1 MAYPKRSYMPEQQ
14 DKPVSLPL
22 GGLIITG
29 VILGALA
36 AGGWQ
41 IWLFVAPM
49 LENPAPPNFEAA
61 VAPPALP
68 TPQLLTPTPVSA
80 NSEGDGD
87 AEIESGERGQV
98 IEPIGLAIRSEP
110 NPDSTYLGGIVMG
123 ETVVVLDLSSDGN
136 WQRVRRELNG
146 QEGWVKAGNLGS
158 TDAPPPTAVDPAPNT
173 PAPQSVATPPQ
184 PPPAPPPAAT
194 QNASSPDDT
203 DVSTASAFV
212 PAGERGRVLVPVGLA
227 IRSQPDLDASRVGG
241 VPVNEVI
248 TVLQVTPDG
257 RWQRIRRQNGQ
268 EGWVKAGN
276 LGPE

>member
-1 MAYPKRSYMPEQQ
+1 M
-14 DKPVSLPL
+14 
-22 GGLIITG
+22 ITG

-61 VAPPALP
+61 VAPPPLP
-68 TPQLLTPTPVSA
+68 TPQPLTTTPVS
-80 NSEGDGD
+80 SGDPGD
-87 AEIESGERGQV
+87 AEAAVPTGDRGQV
-98 IEPIGLAIRSEP
+98 IEPIGLAIRSQP
-110 NPDSTYLGGIVMG
+110 NADSAYLGGIVMG
-123 ETVVVLDLSSDGN
+123 ETVVILELSSDGN

-146 QEGWVKAGNLGS
+146 QEGWVKAGNLGP
-158 TDAPPPTAVDPAPNT
+158 TDAPPPAAVAPSPPAA
-173 PAPQSVATPPQ
+173 APSVATPTQ
-184 PPPAPPPAAT
+184 PPVAPPSAVTQDAT
-194 QNASSPDDT
+194 SPDDP
-203 DVSTASAFV
+203 DVNAEAAFV

-227 IRSQPDLDASRVGG
+227 IRSQPNLDASRVGG

-248 TVLQVTPDG
+248 TVLQVSQDG